1 MRSFGEYNKKETE
14 PVSLHESVQP
24 DSVELLIGESQY
36 NLELAD
42 TPYKISKGL
51 SGRYK
56 IPQKTGMLF
65 VMPEE
70 TRQDFWMR
78 GCLTNMDALF
88 INEDGKIVNMHR
100 MIAETPRHRLES
112 QEQYENRLRLYSS
125 EEPAKYV
132 IEIPAGDITR
142 LGLSIGETVDIDI

>member
-1 MRSFGEYNKKETE
+1 MKSFLDFQHEIKN
-14 PVSLHESVQP
+14 PVQLQESVEP
-24 DSVELLIGESQY
+24 DSVQLLIGPTEY

-42 TPYKISKGL
+42 TPDKITKGL
-51 SGRYK
+51 SGRYD
-56 IPQKTGMLF
+56 IPRKSGMIF

-70 TRQDFWMR
+70 KTQDFWMR

-88 INEDGKIVNMHR
+88 LNSDGEIVNMHR
-100 MIAETPRHRLES
+100 MIAETPRHQLES
-112 QEQYENRLRLYSS
+112 QQQYENRLRLYSS
-125 EEPAKYV
+125 EKPAKYV